1 MKQTILIF
9 LFPWILMAQT
19 EEQSYELIETRSNF
33 EIRYYPPVM
42 MVEYDS
48 NESGS
53 SGFRSLFRYI
63 SGSNNEEIK
72 IAMTTPV
79 HMGKKEG
86 KSSMA
91 FVLPKKF
98 DPFSAPEPKE
108 KNVRVYQ
115 SEAGFYATI
124 RYSGY
129 TNPNKE
135 KSYTEKLIKLLE
147 EEGIKR
153 IGSAKVFVYDAPY
166 NFINRR
172 NEISIPIDWK
182 Q

>member
-79 HMGKKEG
+79 HMEKKEG

-98 DPFSAPEPKE
+98 DPSSRTNEEWEQGEEIPLDSIY
-108 KNVRVYQ
+108 V
-115 SEAGFYATI
+115 
-124 RYSGY
+124 
-129 TNPNKE
+129 NPNGGVE
-135 KSYTEKLIKLLE
+135 LY
-147 EEGIKR
+147 
-153 IGSAKVFVYDAPY
+153 
-166 NFINRR
+166 
-172 NEISIPIDWK
+172 
-182 Q
+182 